1 MRFGISLKIL
11 PGVRVGASFGGRRK
25 ARLWA
30 AQRLGRHVSITE
42 STSGRRKPRR
52 RT

>member
-1 MRFGISLKIL
+1 MRLGISFKIL
-11 PGVRVGASFGGRRK
+11 PGVRVGASLGGRRK
-25 ARLWA
+25 PRLWA
-30 AQRLGRHVSITE
+30 RERLGKHVSITE